1 MEHRRDRTARI
12 IFFAALAVLY
22 VVLFLLLRQTNLFQV
37 SGRHNDWLFSC
48 DDLYYSTRFFSAD
61 MDTSARII
69 KHPLLVV
76 FGWLFTRAEGVLFG
90 PISVSA
96 HYCLI
101 VVMQMAASYLTV
113 LLLDRILEEQWGLR
127 AGDALLMCAAYALA
141 FSNLFYTFVAESFIL
156 SGLVL
161 MAGFYFAGRKNYGV
175 TAVLG
180 VLCAGVTITNAL
192 LWAAIVW
199 LSGWSWRRKLAV
211 SAAAGVCFCALVA
224 LLPVRTVFYTTILH
238 GAVNSARNY
247 SDSFPVLEW
256 AARVFFVFFGSTAFY
271 LDTAEQSPFGDFA
284 GDALSFL
291 PSAPVWIVLVCLAW
305 LGLLVL
311 AAIRGQ
317 KDRRLWP
324 VLGVL
329 GLNLVLHGVIQYGLK
344 EGFLYS
350 LHHFGA
356 QVLLAASLLGS
367 DRREHRAAR
376 ISMAIWLVCLIGFN
390 LPGYIRL
397 AEFLLR

>member
-1 MEHRRDRTARI
+1 MEHKRDRTARL
-12 IFFAALAVLY
+12 IFFAALALLY
-22 VVLFLLLRQTNLFQV
+22 VALFLLLRQTQLFQV
-37 SGRHNDWLFSC
+37 AGRHNDWLFSC
-48 DDLYYSTRFFSAD
+48 DDLYYSTRFFSAE
-61 MDTSARII
+61 MDGSARII

-76 FGWLFTRAEGVLFG
+76 FGWLFTCVEGLVFG
-90 PISVSA
+90 QISAGA

-101 VVMQMAASYLTV
+101 VIMQMAASYLTV
-113 LLLDRILEEQWGLR
+113 LLLDRILEEQWRLR
-127 AGDALLMCAAYALA
+127 TGDALLMCAAYALA
-141 FSNLFYTFVAESFIL
+141 FSSLFYTFVAESFIL
-156 SGLVL
+156 SGLML
-161 MAGFYFAGRKNYGV
+161 MASFYFAGRGNTWA
-175 TAVLG
+175 TAALG

-192 LWAAIVW
+192 LWAVIVW

-247 SDSFPVLEW
+247 SDSFPILEW
-256 AARVFFVFFGSTAFY
+256 AARVFFAFFGSTAFY

-291 PSAPVWIVLVCLAW
+291 PLAPVWIVLVCLAW

-311 AAIRGQ
+311 AAVRGR

-329 GLNLVLHGVIQYGLK
+329 GLNFLLHGVIQYGLK

-356 QVLLAASLLGS
+356 QTLLMASLLG
-367 DRREHRAAR
+367 RGPRERGAAR
-376 ISMAIWLVCLIGFN
+376 ISMAVWIACLVVFN
-390 LPGYIRL
+390 LPGYIQL
-397 AEFLLR
+397 SEFLLR